1 MRYATVRDLSRN
13 PAKVI
18 RGSDPVVIVRNGRP
32 ARLLLAFDE
41 DTLLLNDPKVKAS
54 IDRGMREL
62 SAGAKG
68 KTSDEVLRDIR
79 RRKAK
84 P

>member
-18 RGSDPVVIVRNGRP
+18 RGNDPVVIVRNGRP
-32 ARLLLAFDE
+32 TRLLLAFDE

-54 IDRGMREL
+54 IDRGLREL
-62 SAGAKG
+62 RAGAKG
-68 KTSDEVLRDIR
+68 KSSAEVLAGIR
-79 RRKAK
+79 RRRPKA
-84 P
+84 